1 MQPQEPIRIDSYSF
15 PFKMLS
21 VKDHTFAPFSH
32 GDHI

>member
-1 MQPQEPIRIDSYSF
+1 MQPQEPIRISF

>member
-1 MQPQEPIRIDSYSF
+1 MQPQEPIRISYSF